1 MNAIID
7 KRAVWSGTGRIME
20 NSNGSVP
27 ELSLSTTPGWGR
39 WVGSVKATLENLLKL
54 GHNWDGRG
62 SGRISPDTASFAFQL
77 MTQTMPPIGLAP
89 AIVPLGNGA
98 LQLEW
103 HTLAADLEVE
113 VTKPNAVSV
122 WYVNHESEEEEE
134 FETTTD
140 FRHLADLIG
149 SVARG

>member
-1 MNAIID
+1 MNAITD
-7 KRAVWSGTGRIME
+7 NRGVWSGTGRIME
-20 NSNGSVP
+20 NSNGGVP

-39 WVGSVKATLENLLKL
+39 WVGSVKTTLENLLEL

-62 SGRISPDTASFAFQL
+62 SGRISPDTALFAFQL
-77 MTQTMPPIGLAP
+77 MTQTMPPTGLAP

-103 HTLAADLEVE
+103 HTSAADLEIE
-113 VTKPNAVSV
+113 VSKPNSVSV
-122 WYVNHESEEEEE
+122 WYANHELDSEEE

-140 FRHLADLIG
+140 FRHLGGLIKF
-149 SVARG
+149 VALG